1 MPSISVENYLKYIYE
16 LGESENR
23 VTTNTLAEK
32 LKIAPASVTAMVK
45 KLSAKGFLR
54 HIPYKGVEVTEKGKR
69 SALRIIRKHRLW
81 EMFLVEVLHFSWDK
95 IHDEA
100 EEYEHIMS
108 ERMEEK
114 IDEVL
119 GHPVIDPH
127 GDPIPTKEGTIKEIE
142 YEPLSKVE
150 KDTQVRVVRVNDAH
164 PELLE
169 YIGKIGL
176 SLSTRITVVERMGF
190 DNSFRVK
197 IGKKKHL
204 LSPKMADSIFVQR
217 LHRRRG
223 KRRL

>member
-16 LGESENR
+16 LGASEKK
-23 VTTNTLAEK
+23 VSTNTLAEK

-45 KLSAKGFLR
+45 KLSANGFLR
-54 HIPYKGVEVTEKGKR
+54 HVPYQGVEVTEKGKR

-100 EEYEHIMS
+100 EEFEHIMS

-127 GDPIPTKEGTIKEIE
+127 GDPIPSKAGTIKEID
-142 YEPLSKVE
+142 YEPLSRIE
-150 KDTQVRVVRVNDAH
+150 EATPVRVVRVNDAH

-169 YIGKIGL
+169 YIAKIGL
-176 SLSTRITVVERMGF
+176 ALSTKISVVERMDF

-197 IGKKKHL
+197 IGNKKHL
-204 LSPKMADSIFVQR
+204 LSQKMADSIFVQR
-217 LHRRRG
+217 LQKRQG
-223 KRRL
+223 KKQP

>member
-16 LGESENR
+16 LGASESR

-108 ERMEEK
+108 ERMEER

-127 GDPIPTKEGTIKEIE
+127 GDPIPTKKGTIKEIE
-142 YEPLSKVE
+142 YEPLSNIE

-176 SLSTRITVVERMGF
+176 SLSTKVTIVDRMEF
-190 DNSFRVK
+190 DNSFRVI

-204 LSPKMADSIFVQR
+204 LSKKMADSIFVQR
-217 LHRRRG
+217 LHARREK
-223 KRRL
+223 KRS

>member
-108 ERMEEK
+108 ERMEER

-150 KDTQVRVVRVNDAH
+150 KDAQVRVVRVNDAH

-176 SLSTRITVVERMGF
+176 SLSTRITVVDRMEF
-190 DNSFRVK
+190 DNSFRVL

-204 LSPKMADSIFVQR
+204 LSQKMAESIFVQR
-217 LHRRRG
+217 LPGRKG
-223 KRRL
+223 KKQP